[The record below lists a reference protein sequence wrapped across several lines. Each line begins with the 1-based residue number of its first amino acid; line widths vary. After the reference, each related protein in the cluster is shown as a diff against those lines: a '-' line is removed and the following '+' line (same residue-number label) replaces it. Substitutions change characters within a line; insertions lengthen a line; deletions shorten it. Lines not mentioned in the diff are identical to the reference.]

1 LQDEIKLLSKASSG
15 GAAKANYKENTK
27 EHSLK
32 KKEGLS
38 HSENFI
44 LPESSVKSI
53 VVAIYS
59 ILILLLIVIIWL
71 IVKLLKWDAHVFE
84 KRLIRL

>member
-1 LQDEIKLLSKASSG
+1 MQDKIKLLSKASSS

-27 EHSLK
+27 AHSLK

-44 LPESSVKSI
+44 LPESSVKLI

-71 IVKLLKWDAHVFE
+71 VAKLIKWNALGFE